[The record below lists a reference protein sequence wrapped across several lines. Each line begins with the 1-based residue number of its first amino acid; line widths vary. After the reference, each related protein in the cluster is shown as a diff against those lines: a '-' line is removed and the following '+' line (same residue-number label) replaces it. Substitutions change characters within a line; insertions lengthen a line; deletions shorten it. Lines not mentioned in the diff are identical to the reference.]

1 MRLTR
6 RTGVIVKKKEKKSSI
21 EKKIK
26 IRVVTQLIKLKIPA
40 TRKRAAE

>member
-6 RTGVIVKKKEKKSSI
+6 RTGVSKKKKNSM

-40 TRKRAAE
+40 IRKRVSK